1 MGAMD
6 NLSAWES
13 RAGYG
18 VDALGRPSY
27 QNEFSMG
34 AGPRDHLANTRIH
47 NELKA
52 AAATEDPRGMAIR
65 DLLEQLKRRDLPG
78 RADIPVYPLATGSA
92 SYDISIHNGRPG
104 PAQ

>member
-1 MGAMD
+1 MSMA
-6 NLSAWES
+6 NLSNWEA

-34 AGPRDHLANTRIH
+34 ASPRDHLANTRIH

-52 AAATEDPRGMAIR
+52 AAAAEDPRGMAIR
-65 DLLEQLKRRDLPG
+65 DLLEQLKRQNLPG
-78 RADIPVYPLATGSA
+78 QASIPVYPLATGNSA
-92 SYDISIHNGRPG
+92 YDIRVNNAGPG
-104 PAQ
+104 AG